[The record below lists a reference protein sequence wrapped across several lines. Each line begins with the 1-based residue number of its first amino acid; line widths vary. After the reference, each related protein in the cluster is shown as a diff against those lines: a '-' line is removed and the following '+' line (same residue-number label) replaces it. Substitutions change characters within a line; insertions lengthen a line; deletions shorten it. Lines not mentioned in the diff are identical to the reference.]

1 MVIFTF
7 FFQGG
12 GDRVALAALD
22 FCAQLQAAL
31 DVPKAGNRGDLG
43 LWASFRRVNRS
54 TPERRGLPSE
64 RLPMM
69 LSCHF
74 DDDALWQNRPMRHSP
89 SEARPPCY
97 ISR

>member
-1 MVIFTF
+1 MLIFTF
-7 FFQGG
+7 LFQGG

-22 FCAQLQAAL
+22 FCAQLQAVL
-31 DVPKAGNRGDLG
+31 DVPKAGNRGDLS
-43 LWASFRRVNRS
+43 LCASFRRVNRS
-54 TPERRGLPSE
+54 TPERRGLPTE

-74 DDDALWQNRPMRHSP
+74 GDDALGQIRPMRHSP
-89 SEARPPCY
+89 PEARPLYY